1 MSIVLAMLVS
11 GSGLAAQAP
20 DPALQALL
28 KAAITLRTFDH
39 FAQACA
45 RAAGFTPAEARA
57 IAAWRAAQ
65 RVELVRGRVA
75 DAERAPGTRQAVDQ
89 AVRSIA
95 SRLQGQQLSDC
106 ALAVSVTRTD
116 EAQFVRVAPELTAET
131 EAPRPSEAVPPSPAP
146 SAAPAPPPPSAAPS
160 RADPAALA
168 AIDSFAFDTRPV
180 MGIGGFITTDI
191 YPIVLFKNGDV
202 LAEVE
207 GLTFPGGL
215 AAHRRAHPDQWT
227 RWQRTGAELQILEA
241 TGWGTLP
248 FPTTYGALPDGFR
261 LDGLFRRLS
270 GVGTMG
276 VGGTDAVTAFNEYR
290 FHPDGRVERGGGVG
304 GRSEFGGTST
314 VTRGV
319 APNRRG
325 AYRIEGLQ
333 LRITYDDG
341 STEQRLLIT
350 DPKDPK
356 GAIWLDGHRYVQRR

>member
-11 GSGLAAQAP
+11 GSALAAQAP

-39 FAQACA
+39 FAQACE

-116 EAQFVRVAPELTAET
+116 EAQFVAVAPDLASGPAPDAPGTVTSPPAST
-131 EAPRPSEAVPPSPAP
+131 PSPTLAPAAPRS
-146 SAAPAPPPPSAAPS
+146 
-160 RADPAALA
+160 DPAILA
-168 AIDSFAFDTRPV
+168 AIDSFAFDTRPI

-202 LAEVE
+202 LAEVA
-207 GLTFPGGL
+207 GLMFPGGL

-241 TGWGTLP
+241 KGWATLP
-248 FPTTYGALPDGFR
+248 FPTTYGALPDGFG

-276 VGGTDAVTAFNEYR
+276 VGGSDAVTAFNEYR

-304 GRSEFGGTST
+304 GRSEFGDTST

-319 APNRRG
+319 APDRRG
-325 AYRIEGLQ
+325 TYRIEGLQ

-356 GAIWLDGHRYVQRR
+356 GAIWLDGHSYVQRR